1 MDDDIYSLREN
12 QYIYSS
18 PCEFKVVEVN
28 PVESCTRRCS
38 FCPRSDSSKYPNRR
52 DRISKDTCINLAK
65 QLRDLRFDNRLG
77 FVGFG
82 EPLMHSNLEE
92 CISVIRK
99 YIPTMKWLEINTNGD
114 LLSRARIKSLYES
127 GCNLIT
133 VSMYD
138 QDISDKIES
147 LKEDIPIQITYRH
160 HYDSLNNYNLNLV
173 NRKDIAFENIPLN
186 LKTPCYIPFYSLM
199 IDWNGD
205 VLPCANDWSR
215 TVKFGNINKDTI
227 TDILIGK
234 VSMEFKKSLSSGV
247 RTQAPCSKCNVCG
260 TLRGEKE
267 YNDFKRR
274 YNV

>member
-1 MDDDIYSLREN
+1 MGDDIHTLREK
-12 QYIYSS
+12 QYSYSG

-38 FCPRSDSSKYPNRR
+38 FCPRSDPSKYPNRR
-52 DRISKDTCINLAK
+52 DRISEETCTNLAK
-65 QLRDLRFDNRLG
+65 QLRQLGFDNRLG

-82 EPLMHSNLEE
+82 EPLMHSNLED
-92 CISVIRK
+92 CVSIIKK

-114 LLSRARIKSLYES
+114 LLTTARIKSLYNS

-138 QDISDKIES
+138 KDISDKIDK

-160 HYDSLNNYNLNLV
+160 HYNSSNNYNLNLV

-186 LKTPCYIPFYSLM
+186 LKSPCFIPFYSLM

-215 TVKFGNINKDTI
+215 SVRFGNINNENLS
-227 TDILIGK
+227 DILKGSRSI
-234 VSMEFKKSLSSGV
+234 EFKTSLCSGE
-247 RTQAPCSKCNVCG
+247 RTQVPCSKCNVCG
-260 TLRGEKE
+260 TLRGEEE
-267 YNDFKRR
+267 YKNFKAR
-274 YNV
+274 YSV